1 MDIELKWEKYKNEK
15 MQNDT
20 IKKLN
25 YILPSLVV
33 IFFIFFMIAVE
44 LDKYTMAVN
53 SAFLCMFNL
62 VALVLRISYLENS
75 NKNKKET
82 FFRENKDQIYNLQ
95 IDETLELT
103 DVLQEHEKKFF
114 LIITSEIRGRRKQTF
129 HFSTK
134 SKNGNETRVYEKENE
149 SEFFYR
155 QINKFDDEKPRL
167 EVKAYKFASKLL
179 ENEFNTFISSH
190 LRYCYQYTFFV
201 PEGSV
206 KKLFV

>member
-15 MQNDT
+15 MKNAT
-20 IKKLN
+20 VKKLN
-25 YILPSLVV
+25 FVLPSLVV
-33 IFFIFFMIAVE
+33 LFFIFFMIAVE
-44 LDKYTMAVN
+44 LNRYTMAVN
-53 SAFLCMFNL
+53 SAFICMFNL
-62 VALVLRISYLENS
+62 VGLVLTLVYLENS

-103 DVLQEHEKKFF
+103 DVLQEHEKKIF
-114 LIITSEIRGRRKQTF
+114 LIIASEISGRRKQTF

-134 SKNGNETRVYEKENE
+134 SNNGHETRVYEKDNE
-149 SEFFYR
+149 SEYFYH
-155 QINKFDDEKPRL
+155 QINEFKNTKPRL
-167 EVKAYKFASKLL
+167 EVKAYKFASKSL
-179 ENEFNTFISSH
+179 ENEFDNFISSH